1 MKLLEQRIQKD
12 GRVLGDDILKVDT
25 FLNHQVDPE
34 LMKALGEAFAQA
46 FAQHKIDK
54 VVTVESSGIAPALF
68 TGLALHVPVI
78 FARKNKSL
86 TLPDDVYTADVYSF
100 TKQTTNHIMIDH
112 RFLNRGENILLIDD
126 FLANGQAISG
136 LLDISHQAGTHVVG
150 VGIVIEKA
158 FQKGRAILD
167 AQGIDV
173 VSLARISNF
182 ENGQVVFATE

>member
-34 LMKALGEAFAQA
+34 LMQDLGEAFAQA
-46 FAQHKIDK
+46 FAKYKIDK

-136 LLDISHQAGTHVVG
+136 LLDISHQAGTYVVG

>member
-34 LMKALGEAFAQA
+34 LMQDLGEAFAQA

-112 RFLNRGENILLIDD
+112 RFLNRGENIL
-126 FLANGQAISG
+126 
-136 LLDISHQAGTHVVG
+136 
-150 VGIVIEKA
+150 
-158 FQKGRAILD
+158 
-167 AQGIDV
+167 
-173 VSLARISNF
+173 
-182 ENGQVVFATE
+182 

>member
-1 MKLLEQRIQKD
+1 M
-12 GRVLGDDILKVDT
+12 
-25 FLNHQVDPE
+25 
-34 LMKALGEAFAQA
+34 
-46 FAQHKIDK
+46 
-54 VVTVESSGIAPALF
+54 
-68 TGLALHVPVI
+68 
-78 FARKNKSL
+78 
-86 TLPDDVYTADVYSF
+86 
-100 TKQTTNHIMIDH
+100 
-112 RFLNRGENILLIDD
+112 IDD

-136 LLDISHQAGTHVVG
+136 LLDISHQAGTYVVG